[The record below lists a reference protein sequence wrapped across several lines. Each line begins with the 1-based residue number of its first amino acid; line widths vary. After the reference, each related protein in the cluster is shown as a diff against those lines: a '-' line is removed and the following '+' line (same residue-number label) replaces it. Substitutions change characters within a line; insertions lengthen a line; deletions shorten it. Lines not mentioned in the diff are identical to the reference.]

1 MPWVKNPTAMAQVTV
16 EVQVLS
22 LAPVQWVEGS
32 SIATAA
38 QHRSQLWLT
47 SDPWPGNAICLK
59 MAKKRKKGWMGIN

>member
-32 SIATAA
+32 SIATAVAWIQSLA
-38 QHRSQLWLT
+38 QKLPH
-47 SDPWPGNAICLK
+47 
-59 MAKKRKKGWMGIN
+59 AKGVCVW